1 MDMSDL
7 KNQRVGVS
15 FLGGGMRAAA
25 YVGVLQAFTDKG
37 INVSSLV
44 GASAGS
50 FVASCHAFGISNESM
65 LKHFRTFRPVGLV
78 NPYKV
83 VLRKRLN
90 YDYWLKHACKLIKPE
105 WQIEAAPKKLAIR
118 VVDMETTQ
126 SVYISAGPVAGA
138 VIASSAILGSYKYQ
152 GKFYADGDFVPRTGA
167 EKLREFGAEVTF
179 LIYADFV
186 AKRDLL
192 FPLKI
197 SQQATFEKDMVIN
210 PPTYSLKLS
219 LSNPRLISKRFLVQ
233 YYQEGYE
240 QATEFLE
247 KSLSAQQPNTQSNT
261 QASSLPIDQIS
272 TQTIAQSSSQG

>member
-1 MDMSDL
+1 MQEL

-25 YVGVLQAFTDKG
+25 YVGVLQAFADKG
-37 INVSSLV
+37 INISSLI
-44 GASAGS
+44 GASAGA
-50 FVASCHAFGISNESM
+50 FVASCHAFGVSNDNM

-90 YDYWLKHACKLIKPE
+90 YDYWLKHASKLINTD

-126 SVYISAGPVAGA
+126 STYITSGPVAGA
-138 VIASSAILGSYKYQ
+138 VIASSAILGSYNYQ

-167 EKLREFGAEVTF
+167 EVLRGFGAEVTF

-197 SQQATFEKDMVIN
+197 SQQATFEKDMIIN
-210 PPTYSLKLS
+210 PPTYALKLA
-219 LSNPRLISKRFLVQ
+219 LSNPRLLSKRFLAQ
-233 YYQEGYE
+233 YYQEGYS
-240 QATEFLE
+240 QASTLLE
-247 KSLSAQQPNTQSNT
+247 KIIADG
-261 QASSLPIDQIS
+261 QAES
-272 TQTIAQSSSQG
+272 QSSSQG